1 MRISDWSSDVCSSDL
16 RRHEPCDRLIPVD
29 EQSKCGGLNAP
40 KRERSIA
47 VIAATNVVVAR
58 PVHTVRPIH
67 RGSNARG
74 NIKRFFVLIVDQ
86 LMNGFAEVAFVQRA
100 RPKTQAGA
108 PSSGIVENVPRSEE
122 HTSELQSL
130 MRISYAV
137 FCLTKKQM
145 KK

>member
-1 MRISDWSSDVCSSDL
+1 MGLWQATW
-16 RRHEPCDRLIPVD
+16 DRLIPVD

-108 PSSGIVENVPRSEE
+108 PPSGIVENRSEE
-122 HTSELQSL
+122 HTRVGNECVST
-130 MRISYAV
+130 V
-137 FCLTKKQM
+137 NFCVSPYH
-145 KK
+145 

>member
-16 RRHEPCDRLIPVD
+16 
-29 EQSKCGGLNAP
+29 
-40 KRERSIA
+40 
-47 VIAATNVVVAR
+47 TNVVVAR

-108 PSSGIVENVPRSEE
+108 PPSGIVENVPCNGFAFPAGVGRDYDFSG
-122 HTSELQSL
+122 LFNQPGYDVVL
-130 MRISYAV
+130 
-137 FCLTKKQM
+137 
-145 KK
+145 